1 MIPKCVPPCSPEDF
15 NKQILSPDVSQSE
28 FVELHNA
35 AKDLYRTYVAPDALD
50 RIKFDEEVV
59 AELRDSKSFLSLSF
73 EWIVFQIKVCVVCV
87 CVCV

>member
-1 MIPKCVPPCSPEDF
+1 MIPNCVPPCPPEDF

-73 EWIVFQIKVCVVCV
+73 EWIVF
-87 CVCV
+87 

>member
-1 MIPKCVPPCSPEDF
+1 MWYQTPFLCCPEDF

-59 AELRDSKSFLSLSF
+59 SELRDSESCLSVALMD
-73 EWIVFQIKVCVVCV
+73 I
-87 CVCV
+87 